1 MIKFIRGFFPL
12 CQKNESRAKRSDV
25 SYDLK

>member
-12 CQKNESRAKRSDV
+12 YQKNESPTKQFV
-25 SYDLK
+25 FSYGLQ